1 MSRSATETP
10 GGRSGVFL
18 GIGLM
23 YLASF
28 QIFKLPPVLPL
39 LLDTYAYDRT
49 LAGAFMSIYAAA
61 GLLLSVPL
69 GKVMS
74 QRGPRLLIF
83 TSLCLTAF
91 GNLLGVSIPETGGLM
106 LLARGLEGV
115 GFAGLAIVGPVLANR
130 SVSPIWF
137 PLIISLT
144 AIWIPVGQLAAG
156 VLAPIVVPYY
166 SWQGLWWVG
175 LIATGVL
182 AIAVAG
188 LLGKQGNMPGVPGGE
203 ESRFRAL
210 LPQERSRLLTAA
222 SVFAIFS
229 IQYFAFMTWLPQY
242 LVEVLGFTATQSA
255 LGYLIPIIIVI
266 PVSLLTGWMFRIGF
280 RPDRLMV
287 TGLIMITI
295 VWALVPSGNEGLAG
309 IGLMLVYGIGAG
321 ITPTCLFAMP
331 TAIVGKEG
339 PTATAFGIIMTGR
352 NLGVLIGPVLLAMVF
367 ALSGGWS
374 YIAPLFF
381 ITTAVGTAVALYL
394 RSSLRTIETTF

>member
-1 MSRSATETP
+1 MSKPVTDTP
-10 GGRSGVFL
+10 GNRSGVFL

-23 YLASF
+23 YLAAF

-74 QRGPRLLIF
+74 HRGPQLLIY
-83 TSLCLTAF
+83 TSLSLTVL
-91 GNLLGVSIPETGGLM
+91 GNLLGVSYPETGGLM
-106 LLARGLEGV
+106 LLGRGLEGI

-144 AIWIPVGQLAAG
+144 AIWIPVGQLVAG
-156 VLAPIVVPYY
+156 VLAPLVVPYY
-166 SWQGLWWVG
+166 SWQGLWWIG
-175 LIATGVL
+175 LVATGVI
-182 AIAVAG
+182 AFAVAG
-188 LLGKQGNMPGVPGGE
+188 LLGRQTSTQGP
-203 ESRFRAL
+203 RAEDGNRIRDL
-210 LPQERSRLLTAA
+210 APQERSRLVMAA

-229 IQYFAFMTWLPQY
+229 IQYFAFMTCLPQY
-242 LVEVLGFTATQSA
+242 LVEVLGLTATQSA

-280 RPDRLMV
+280 RLDRMMV
-287 TGLIMITI
+287 LGMIMIAV
-295 VWALVPSGNEGLAG
+295 VWALVPSGNEGMSG
-309 IGLMLVYGIGAG
+309 IGLMIVYGIGAG

-331 TAIVGKEG
+331 TAIVGKNG
-339 PTATAFGIIMTGR
+339 PTASAFGIIMTGR
-352 NLGVLIGPVLLAMVF
+352 NLGVLVGPVLLAMVF
-367 ALSGGWS
+367 DLSGGWS
-374 YIAPLFF
+374 FIAPLFF
-381 ITTAVGTAVALYL
+381 TTTAAGTVVAMYL
-394 RSSLRTIETTF
+394 RASLKTVETPF